1 MGIKGSSHFAIIKC
15 GVRNNLNERFFNERL
30 QYETFTSIHLSNFDV
45 QQGISVIIQSSDSLS
60 DIESQNINERT
71 VPALNK
77 I

>member
-1 MGIKGSSHFAIIKC
+1 VGIKGSSHFAIIKC
-15 GVRNNLNERFFNERL
+15 GVRNNLNERFNERL
-30 QYETFTSIHLSNFDV
+30 QYEMFTSIHLSNFDV
-45 QQGISVIIQSSDSLS
+45 QQGISIIIQSSDSLS

>member
-1 MGIKGSSHFAIIKC
+1 VGIKGSSHFAIIKC
-15 GVRNNLNERFFNERL
+15 GVRNNLNERFNDRL
-30 QYETFTSIHLSNFDV
+30 QYETFTSIHLSDFDV

-60 DIESQNINERT
+60 GIVSQNINERT